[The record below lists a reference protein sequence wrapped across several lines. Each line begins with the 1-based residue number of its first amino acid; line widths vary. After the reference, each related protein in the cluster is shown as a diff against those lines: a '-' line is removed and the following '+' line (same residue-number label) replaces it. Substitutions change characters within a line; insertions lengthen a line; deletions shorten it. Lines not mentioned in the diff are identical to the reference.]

1 MNTWPDV
8 ACDLWIIR
16 EWQAS
21 EALRSGAISACN
33 AVLAEELDDE
43 QAGYGLPDDYT
54 SGRRLHV
61 FADDDCEVWL
71 GCLNG
76 AWVCPEKALR
86 LFVSMIA
93 DPDEAECIAQ
103 GGVYVVAL
111 DGRQVTA
118 EYRCEVCHGAAD
130 AN

>member
-16 EWQAS
+16 EWQAN
-21 EALRSGAISACN
+21 EALRSGAVAACN

-61 FADDDCEVWL
+61 FGDDDCEVWL

-76 AWVCPEKALR
+76 EWVCPER
-86 LFVSMIA
+86 
-93 DPDEAECIAQ
+93 P
-103 GGVYVVAL
+103 Y
-111 DGRQVTA
+111 
-118 EYRCEVCHGAAD
+118 Y
-130 AN
+130 